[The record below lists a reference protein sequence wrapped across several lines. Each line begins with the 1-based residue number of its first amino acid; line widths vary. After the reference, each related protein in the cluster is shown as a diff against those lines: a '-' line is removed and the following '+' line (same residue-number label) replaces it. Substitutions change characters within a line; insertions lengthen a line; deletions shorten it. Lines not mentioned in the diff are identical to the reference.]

1 MLQVSE
7 KTLRNWDLLGKIDSI
22 RTPSNQR
29 RYDIDSV
36 LG

>member
-7 KTLRNWDLLGKIDSI
+7 KTLRNWELADKISAI

-29 RYDIDSV
+29 R
-36 LG
+36 